1 MNKKDVLRYEKI
13 LKRADCSVV
22 LSEHYTQSCMF
33 ERNRYMVD
41 NSDYV
46 LAVWNG
52 EKKGGTWYTIDYA
65 RKKNKPVEVLDL
77 NKI

>member
-1 MNKKDVLRYEKI
+1 
-13 LKRADCSVV
+13 
-22 LSEHYTQSCMF
+22 
-33 ERNRYMVD
+33 MVD